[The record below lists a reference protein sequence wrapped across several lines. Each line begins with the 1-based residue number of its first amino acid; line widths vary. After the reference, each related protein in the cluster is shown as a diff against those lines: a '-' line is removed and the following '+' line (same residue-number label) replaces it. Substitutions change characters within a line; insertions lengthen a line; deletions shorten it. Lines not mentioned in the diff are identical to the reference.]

1 MLKLVFDLIGGI
13 KGVALIA
20 LTIALAGWA
29 WNMKRD
35 VEQAELARDQAI
47 AQRDAAGIQRD
58 KAIAAAKTN
67 DETVKRLEDEKRDI
81 NSALNALAEAREG
94 NRSNTVT
101 REIIIQEQS
110 GVAANSAV
118 AAPVLGT
125 IIAEV
130 QDDRVRRRSK

>member
-1 MLKLVFDLIGGI
+1 MLKVVFDLIGGI
-13 KGVALIA
+13 KGLAVIA

-29 WNMKRD
+29 WNQKRA
-35 VEQAELARDQAI
+35 VERAELERDQAV

-67 DETVKRLEDEKRDI
+67 DETVKRLEEEKRDI
-81 NSALNALAEAREG
+81 NNALNALAEAREG

-101 REIIIQEQS
+101 REIIIQDQA

-118 AAPVLGT
+118 AAPVLGA

-130 QDDRVRRRSK
+130 QTDRVRRRSQ